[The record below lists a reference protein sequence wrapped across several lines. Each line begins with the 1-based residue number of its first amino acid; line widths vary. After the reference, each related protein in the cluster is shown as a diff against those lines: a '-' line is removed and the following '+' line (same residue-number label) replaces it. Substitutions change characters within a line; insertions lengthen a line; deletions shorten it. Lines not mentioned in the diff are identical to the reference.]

1 MPRRATAARL
11 LAAFAAV
18 AMLAACADEAPPQS
32 FTPRPFD
39 YAHLTPLRLDVARVE
54 VVEAYRPPR
63 VPPNMDH
70 RAPIEPRVALAQMA
84 RDRVQAWGRDGVATV
99 TITDASLVETRLD
112 PGSGIASLFAAQPSE
127 RYTLNLAITLD
138 VQNGGALRGGGI
150 NGRAEARISRTR
162 TLNDDA
168 TLADRERAWDEM
180 LRQAM
185 DDARGMNVEFEFQ
198 VRQALRSLLVPEGTV
213 RPDPSAVEVQDLG
226 APGAAPPAQAP
237 SSGPRELTPSAP
249 VPASPLGNPAAPP
262 PGLQPGPGG
271 TPGMGTLGT
280 MPVQR

>member
-1 MPRRATAARL
+1 MPRRATAAPV
-11 LAAFAAV
+11 LAAFAAL
-18 AMLAACADEAPPQS
+18 AMLAACADEAPPQG

-63 VPPNMDH
+63 IAPNMDH
-70 RAPIEPRVALAQMA
+70 RAPIEPRVALIQMA
-84 RDRVQAWGRDGVATV
+84 RDRVQAWGSEGVATV
-99 TITDASLVETRLD
+99 TITDASLVEQRLER
-112 PGSGIASLFAAQPSE
+112 SGIASLFAAQPSE
-127 RYTLNLAITLD
+127 RYTLSLAITLD
-138 VQNGGALRGGGI
+138 VRNGGVLRGGGI

-213 RPDPSAVEVQDLG
+213 RPNPGAVEVQELG
-226 APGAAPPAQAP
+226 VPGAAPPASAQP
-237 SSGPRELTPSAP
+237 SSGPRELTPS
-249 VPASPLGNPAAPP
+249 SPQTNPATPP

>member
-1 MPRRATAARL
+1 MPRPATAARL
-11 LAAFAAV
+11 FAAFAG
-18 AMLAACADEAPPQS
+18 LALLTACADEAPPQS

-39 YAHLTPLRLDVARVE
+39 YAHLTPLQLDVARVE
-54 VVEAYRPPR
+54 VVEAYRAPR
-63 VPPNMDH
+63 MPPNMDH
-70 RAPIEPRVALAQMA
+70 RAPIEPRVALLQMA
-84 RDRVQAWGRDGVATV
+84 RDRVQAWGTEGVATV
-99 TITDASLVETRLD
+99 TITDAALVEERLERS
-112 PGSGIASLFAAQPSE
+112 GGIASLFAAQPSE
-127 RYTLNLAITLD
+127 RYTLRLAVTLD

-150 NGRAEARISRTR
+150 NGRAEARITRTR

-213 RPDPSAVEVQDLG
+213 RPNPAAVEVQDLG
-226 APGAAPPAQAP
+226 APGSRPAPTGTQP

-249 VPASPLGNPAAPP
+249 APAANPAAPP
-262 PGLQPGPGG
+262 SGLQPGPGG